1 MNISNISKQAV
12 VIATAIA
19 MIWLVGSAMQRVG
32 KEQSR
37 LERFEREEA
46 AAFAVAMTFPPAEL
60 ATIRTAAIRNGIQPG
75 TENWYILLAI
85 RKAENGKPG
94 LEFGIMNPKAYDLDS
109 QAGWAAASILGA
121 RGRWDGKGDFVDAM
135 GARYCPPEDH
145 PLNKH
150 WAGNVRVWVEK
161 LGGEK

>member
-1 MNISNISKQAV
+1 MKYSKAEQIILVIV
-12 VIATAIA
+12 VCSLCIAGHLLWGHRI
-19 MIWLVGSAMQRVG
+19 G
-32 KEQSR
+32 KD
-37 LERFEREEA
+37 EA
-46 AAFAVAMTFPPAEL
+46 TTEASYFPPAEL

-85 RKAENGKPG
+85 RKAENGKKFR
-94 LEFGIMNPKAYDLDS
+94 EFGIIHPKCEAEMGKRPDETLDI

-121 RGRWDGKGDFVDAM
+121 RERWDGKGDFVDAM

-150 WAGNVRVWVEK
+150 WAGNVRYWIDRFTESK
-161 LGGEK
+161 

>member
-1 MNISNISKQAV
+1 MKYSKAEQIILVIV
-12 VIATAIA
+12 VCSLC
-19 MIWLVGSAMQRVG
+19 LVGHLLWEHQDDEAT
-32 KEQSR
+32 
-37 LERFEREEA
+37 LEA
-46 AAFAVAMTFPPAEL
+46 SYFPPAEL

-75 TENWYILLAI
+75 TEDWYVLLAI

-94 LEFGIMNPKAYDLDS
+94 LEFGIMNPKANDLGS

-135 GARYCPPEDH
+135 GARYCPPADH

-150 WAGNVRVWVEK
+150 WAGNVRAWVEK
-161 LGGEK
+161 LKAGE